1 MIHRQVLLKEILE
14 IFDPKPGQLF
24 IDGTANGGGHTFAIL
39 DKIKPNGK
47 ILAIDKDRD
56 LVERLK
62 AESYKLQ
69 ADGVVPVCGSYGEMA
84 RVAKEHGF
92 YQASGILLDLGY
104 SSWHIE
110 SSGRGFSFLRDEP
123 LVMRYETEA
132 NLGTGLTASDVVN
145 RFSEKDLA
153 DILLKYG
160 EERFARK
167 IAKEIAHFREKQKII
182 SSRQLADIVYRACS
196 RKGYFKI
203 HPATRTFQALRI
215 FVNDELGELERAL
228 PQAVDLLSE
237 GGKLAIITFHSLE
250 DRIVKNFFRQC
261 AKEDKAEILTKKP
274 IYPTEEEIAKNPR
287 ARSAKLRVVQKMSN
301 I

>member
-1 MIHRQVLLKEILE
+1 MIHKPVLLKEILE

-56 LVERLK
+56 LIERLK

-69 ADGVVPVCGSYGEMA
+69 ADGVVSVCGSYGEMA
-84 RVAKEHGF
+84 QIAKEHGF
-92 YQASGILLDLGY
+92 HQASGILLDLGY

-153 DILLKYG
+153 DILFKYG

-287 ARSAKLRVVQKMSN
+287 ARSAKLRVIMKRAS
-301 I
+301 